1 MSVRLQLP
9 PMLRPVMGGE
19 RCVTAEG
26 NSIGEALRYLSKRHP
41 ALALH
46 MFDERGAI
54 RHNLVFIHEGELV
67 RARDAAAHP
76 IKAGDEIVL
85 ANALAGG

>member
-1 MSVRLQLP
+1 MSVQLQLP
-9 PMLRPVMGGE
+9 PMLRTVMGGE
-19 RCVTAEG
+19 RWLTAEG
-26 NSIGEALRYLSKRHP
+26 SSIGEVLCYLGEEYP

-46 MFDERGAI
+46 VFDERGAI
-54 RHNLVFIHEGELV
+54 RHNIVFIHEGELV
-67 RARDAAAHP
+67 RAREAATHP